1 MYFHTRVRCT
11 TIGAAEFRAVC
22 RPTAVGDSA
31 CSTAVGDSVVQKLAT
46 RWKCLCDRCFDS
58 LLKNIYNDSH
68 YLSISLNA
76 YFVDLKS
83 KNIFFI

>member
-1 MYFHTRVRCT
+1 MFGKLYLALSSQESAE
-11 TIGAAEFRAVC
+11 AAG
-22 RPTAVGDSA
+22 GDN
-31 CSTAVGDSVVQKLAT
+31 VVQILAT
-46 RWKCLCDRCFDS
+46 RWKRLCDKCFDS

-83 KNIFFI
+83 KNKVFYLDRVL